1 MRLTVTAIEQRRNL
15 VVDGTMRSPENM
27 RALATR
33 LKENGYDVE
42 ARVMAVD
49 PETSITR
56 ARLRFE
62 EQVSVGGNGRFVN
75 QEQHDNA
82 YAGIPRSVSTLE
94 REKLV
99 DCIRVYDP
107 NQRQVYE
114 NAQDL
119 GEWKKAPEAGQAI
132 EQERARTWTYAQH
145 REYVSALEDIASLAK
160 QRMHEPDHGI
170 ETKLESARSELSRLE
185 RTPVHQRAEAFDK
198 LPISEALAKHP
209 ELDGA
214 YARLREVRQQLRPDI
229 SQDERERFYFNARAQ
244 TSDELH
250 RGGIPHG
257 ALSPA
262 ESEKVIDL
270 AAAERGI
277 KSVRNASELQRD
289 VKGEVVAASSQ
300 HALVKLSEDVAV
312 RFERASLDRD
322 VKAGDRVAIR
332 YGKEQSQVYEQGREP
347 ARETT
352 RNIGRE
358 MER

>member
-1 MRLTVTAIEQRRNL
+1 M
-15 VVDGTMRSPENM
+15 
-27 RALATR
+27 
-33 LKENGYDVE
+33 
-42 ARVMAVD
+42 
-49 PETSITR
+49 
-56 ARLRFE
+56 
-62 EQVSVGGNGRFVN
+62 
-75 QEQHDNA
+75 
-82 YAGIPRSVSTLE
+82 
-94 REKLV
+94 
-99 DCIRVYDP
+99 
-107 NQRQVYE
+107 
-114 NAQDL
+114 
-119 GEWKKAPEAGQAI
+119 
-132 EQERARTWTYAQH
+132 
-145 REYVSALEDIASLAK
+145 
-160 QRMHEPDHGI
+160 
-170 ETKLESARSELSRLE
+170 
-185 RTPVHQRAEAFDK
+185 
-198 LPISEALAKHP
+198 
-209 ELDGA
+209 
-214 YARLREVRQQLRPDI
+214 RQQLRPDI

-257 ALSPA
+257 ALSSA